1 MYTWFD
7 CKVVYD
13 KMMDN
18 GLLKKVSESYMV
30 DAFNITEAE
39 KRIIEEL
46 RPFMRGEFEVTD
58 VRKAKIAEVIDKNTL
73 EDGFWYKLKLTYIVI
88 DEKKGKEKKT
98 SNFVLTKAHDVKHA
112 IANLEESMKGSVMD
126 YTITAIM
133 ETAYM
138 DVFHYVQA
146 TNKEN

>member
-7 CKVVYD
+7 CKVVYE

-18 GLLKKVSESYMV
+18 GLMKKVPESYMV

-39 KRIIEEL
+39 RRITEEL
-46 RPFMRGEFEVTD
+46 KPFIRGEFEVTD
-58 VRKAKIAEVIDKNTL
+58 IRKAKIAEVLDKEVL

-98 SNFVLTKAHDVKHA
+98 SNFVLTKAHDVKQA
-112 IANLEESMKGSVMD
+112 IANLEENMKGSVMD
-126 YTITAIM
+126 YTITAIT

-138 DVFHYVQA
+138 DVFRYVQ
-146 TNKEN
+146 TDTKKE

>member
-7 CKVVYD
+7 CKVVYE

-18 GLLKKVSESYMV
+18 GLLKKVPESYMV

-39 KRIIEEL
+39 RRITEEL
-46 RPFMRGEFEVTD
+46 KPFIRGEFEVTD
-58 VRKAKIAEVIDKNTL
+58 IRKAKIAEVLDKEVL
-73 EDGFWYKLKLTYIVI
+73 EEGFWYKLKLTYIVI

-98 SNFVLTKAHDVKHA
+98 SNFVLTKAHDVKQA
-112 IANLEESMKGSVMD
+112 IANLEENMKGSVMD
-126 YTITAIM
+126 YTITAIT

-138 DVFHYVQA
+138 DVFRYVQPGTKA
-146 TNKEN
+146 E